1 MSAAFALVLELR
13 LLQGLKMLRA
23 LQDEL
28 TFGAVSRRE
37 LPVATH
43 LPYTRHVDD
52 WIVRTKTGLL
62 MNFIKLDGF
71 SFQTADWSEINVR
84 MLGRNDLVRTLANSR
99 FAIYSHIIRREVEPK
114 IPSTFDNDLCREID
128 ERYDASLSKRRM
140 FVNDIYL
147 TIVRRPLQG
156 HAGTFELMLQGLLG
170 RKNQAGRSAD
180 EDEALMELRDV
191 TTAITS
197 SLAAYRPRHLRVVER
212 ERRLVFRALGIS
224 RAIGQ
229 WRHSAPDAFAADAA
243 RRSNGAET
251 PVLRPERLG
260 NSRRVEK
267 RHPLRRDDLGSGI
280 PVAHGS
286 GLSR

>member
-1 MSAAFALVLELR
+1 
-13 LLQGLKMLRA
+13 MLRA

-156 HAGTFELMLQGLLG
+156 HAGTFEVMLQGLLG

-197 SLAAYRPRHLRVVER
+197 SLAAYRPRHLQSRR
-212 ERRLVFRALGIS
+212 ARRRLVFGAAWNFSCNWSMAPS
-224 RAIGQ
+224 RARCICPGCRSAKR
-229 WRHSAPDAFAADAA
+229 WR
-243 RRSNGAET
+243 
-251 PVLRPERLG
+251 
-260 NSRRVEK
+260 
-267 RHPLRRDDLGSGI
+267 
-280 PVAHGS
+280 
-286 GLSR
+286 

>member
-1 MSAAFALVLELR
+1 
-13 LLQGLKMLRA
+13 MLRA

-170 RKNQAGRSAD
+170 EKEPGGQVGRRRRSPDGTAGRHD
-180 EDEALMELRDV
+180 GN
-191 TTAITS
+191 
-197 SLAAYRPRHLRVVER
+197 HVVA
-212 ERRLVFRALGIS
+212 RRLSPATSPSCRARRRMVFGALGIS
-224 RAIGQ
+224 RATGQ
-229 WRHSAPDAFAADAA
+229 WRHPAPDAFAPDAA
-243 RRSNGAET
+243 GRGNGAET
-251 PVLRPERLG
+251 PVLRTERLG

-267 RHPLRRDDLGSGI
+267 RHPLRRDDFGSGI